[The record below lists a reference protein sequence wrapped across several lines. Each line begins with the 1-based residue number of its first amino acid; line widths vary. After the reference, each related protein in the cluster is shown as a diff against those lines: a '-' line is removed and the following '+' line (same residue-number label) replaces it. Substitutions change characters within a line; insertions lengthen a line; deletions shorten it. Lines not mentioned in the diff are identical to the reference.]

1 MDGEECLT
9 NSPQPKSTS
18 MGKRT
23 IETNKSPY
31 LLNNKTLKNILNCKH
46 KEKKKNPSFTFRS
59 AKETKAH
66 DFSRDDFFRRS
77 LFY

>member
-31 LLNNKTLKNILNCKH
+31 LLNNKTLKKYIEL
-46 KEKKKNPSFTFRS
+46 
-59 AKETKAH
+59 
-66 DFSRDDFFRRS
+66 
-77 LFY
+77 